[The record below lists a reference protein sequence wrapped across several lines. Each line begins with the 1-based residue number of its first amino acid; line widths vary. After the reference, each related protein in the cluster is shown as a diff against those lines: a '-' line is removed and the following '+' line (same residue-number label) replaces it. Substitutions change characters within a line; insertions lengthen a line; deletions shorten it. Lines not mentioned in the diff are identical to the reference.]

1 MNDLP
6 DINVW
11 LALIDKR
18 HVHHGATSL
27 YWADASVQSRAFCGT
42 HKSAHGPPQD
52 PAKQRSSVHTNATP
66 LIAAYARQ
74 MCVNGILTT
83 NISAIYM
90 PRANR
95 AVACKVLHPYQGI
108 AIYSPLDFLHCVA
121 RSSEGD

>member
-52 PAKQRSSVHTNATP
+52 PAKQRSSVHTYICVCTAPLQRNVSPRWGLSPADLCAFGTMRRAATP
-66 LIAAYARQ
+66 
-74 MCVNGILTT
+74 T
-83 NISAIYM
+83 
-90 PRANR
+90 
-95 AVACKVLHPYQGI
+95 VAGYKC
-108 AIYSPLDFLHCVA
+108 YSFDSCLRTPDVRKWHFDH
-121 RSSEGD
+121 